1 MGATRGDVRAFGAA
15 CRLIAGHL
23 DDAGPVSLDGAI
35 PVCTVPSL
43 SHSSACDG
51 TEPSGRIWLI
61 DLHRPLGIAILVLAL
76 LRVANRLRSRPPAL
90 PRSLPHWQVL
100 AAKASHWALY
110 ALMLALPL
118 IGWALLSAGG
128 FPIVLFK
135 GVNLPAIVPAS
146 PTLFAWLRDAHGLLA
161 RLLFVVV
168 LVHLSAALV
177 HAWIYRDGV
186 FSSMA
191 RGGRSRG

>member
-1 MGATRGDVRAFGAA
+1 MNTRKRTSGGAPRHFNALARGLHWLMAVMILAMLFIGA
-15 CRLIAGHL
+15 GM
-23 DDAGPVSLDGAI
+23 VTSL
-35 PVCTVPSL
+35 
-43 SHSSACDG
+43 HH
-51 TEPSGRIWLI
+51 RIWLI

-76 LRVANRLRSRPPAL
+76 LRLANRLCSRPPEL
-90 PRSLPHWQVL
+90 PDSLPHWQVL

-110 ALMLALPL
+110 ALMLGLPL

-135 GVNLPAIVPAS
+135 GVDLPAIVPAS
-146 PTLFAWLRDAHGLLA
+146 PTLYAWLRDAHGLLA
-161 RLLFVVV
+161 RLLFAVVV
-168 LVHLSAALV
+168 AHLSAALI

-191 RGGRSRG
+191 KGGRQRG

>member
-1 MGATRGDVRAFGAA
+1 MKTKNTMRTRSPHHFNALARGLHWLMALMILAMLFIGAGMMT
-15 CRLIAGHL
+15 
-23 DDAGPVSLDGAI
+23 SL
-35 PVCTVPSL
+35 
-43 SHSSACDG
+43 HH
-51 TEPSGRIWLI
+51 RIWLI

-76 LRVANRLRSRPPAL
+76 LRIVNRLRSRPPEL
-90 PRSLPHWQVL
+90 PGSLPHWQVL

-110 ALMLALPL
+110 ALMLGLPL

-135 GVNLPAIVPAS
+135 GFNLPAIVPAS
-146 PTLFAWLRDAHGLLA
+146 PTLYAWLRDAHGLLA
-161 RLLFVVV
+161 RLLFVIVV
-168 LVHLSAALV
+168 AHLSAALV

-191 RGGRSRG
+191 RGGRQRG

>member
-1 MGATRGDVRAFGAA
+1 MNTRKITSGDAPRHFNALARGLHWLMAAMILAMLFIGAGMMT
-15 CRLIAGHL
+15 
-23 DDAGPVSLDGAI
+23 SL
-35 PVCTVPSL
+35 
-43 SHSSACDG
+43 HH
-51 TEPSGRIWLI
+51 RIWLI

-90 PRSLPHWQVL
+90 PRSLPHWQML

-168 LVHLSAALV
+168 LAHLSAALV

-191 RGGRSRG
+191 RGGRPRG

>member
-1 MGATRGDVRAFGAA
+1 
-15 CRLIAGHL
+15 
-23 DDAGPVSLDGAI
+23 
-35 PVCTVPSL
+35 
-43 SHSSACDG
+43 
-51 TEPSGRIWLI
+51 
-61 DLHRPLGIAILVLAL
+61 
-76 LRVANRLRSRPPAL
+76 
-90 PRSLPHWQVL
+90 VL

-110 ALMLALPL
+110 VLMLALPL

-168 LVHLSAALV
+168 LALLSAALV

-191 RGGRSRG
+191 RGGRQRG